1 MNASQIITDVI
12 GDSFPVIINDNWGA
26 NHKQK
31 PQDSGKEKY
40 AILTNLQKNGVRGCT
55 TAELLSLICEGRTF
69 CPAAFEVVEKDG
81 KPSHNADGWREQRLF
96 LVDIDNDMPNPD
108 KEVGGKIKLPEAEY
122 IPFAQALELCCNNG
136 INLAFAYKSF
146 SYKPDFEK
154 YRLAVLLDEVISD
167 PEERLQ
173 IVSAFIGLFG
183 KAADKSCKNADRMFY
198 GSTADCIMID
208 ATNQTTPKSVFLE
221 LYQKQNI
228 PVTAPQSTPLN
239 FSPSPLS
246 APSSTY
252 APSDFDAKPDKL
264 LQMIDPNTLQ
274 YDEWLSVT
282 ASYKAAG
289 GSYEVW
295 MAWSAAYHN
304 ANARTD
310 AQAWKGL
317 TGDKHTVGTLK
328 RFAKEH
334 SPSLYDDY
342 MQDLAAEQNMAI
354 EAAKS
359 AKKKQP
365 QAPLD
370 DKKKRNPVLD
380 LDLFREWITQ
390 KYNFSFDIVTHETHF
405 GGLEG
410 RGHALFTET
419 NAPTYLEQELKN
431 DFDGVTIPK
440 IERFLN
446 VVVGENVQNPLLD
459 RIKATRWDGRDRLQ
473 ELFDI
478 LGIDETDRL
487 SKIFIYRWLMQAIA
501 MLHNGENGE
510 QFSPEFVLVLQG
522 RQGTGKTRLFQHLCP
537 AAYWGEGEMIDPR
550 DKDNLIRITSKWL
563 CELGEVGSTMKK
575 DVDNVKAFL
584 TRGVDECRP
593 PYGKKALKYPR
604 KTVFVGTV
612 NETEFLIDPT
622 GSRRWAVVPLNPALK
637 IDYKTQIEPFDSWQ
651 LWSQMYHYLQE
662 YLKQDGNTIGSS
674 FRFTSDELK
683 ALEQRN
689 AAHSKPMKGEIE
701 VLDVLAE
708 QSIEESG
715 YVVEWQEMTVTEFK
729 EHNPALS
736 RYSAAEIA
744 KVLEKHGYTQ
754 KVVKRGSST
763 AKVRTLP
770 YKTYSQW
777 KQAQ

>member
-1 MNASQIITDVI
+1 MQITIGLDKRQYKSKPDNIDVAAIKARLTDNGNITVEPSSLPDFI
-12 GDSFPVIINDNWGA
+12 
-26 NHKQK
+26 
-31 PQDSGKEKY
+31 
-40 AILTNLQKNGVRGCT
+40 KNGY
-55 TAELLSLICEGRTF
+55 TF
-69 CPAAFEVVEKDG
+69 CPAEVEPTLNEKG
-81 KPSHNADGWREQRLF
+81 KLSHRAEGWRSQRLF
-96 LVDIDNDMPNPD
+96 CVDIDNAD
-108 KEVGGKIKLPEAEY
+108 KSKQKLDADKY
-122 IPFAQALELCCNNG
+122 IPCSKAVEICENHG
-136 INLAFAYKSF
+136 ITLLFAYTTF
-146 SYKPDFEK
+146 SSKWGFDK
-154 YRLAVLLDEVISD
+154 YRLVVLLDETVTS
-167 PEERLQ
+167 PEERFK
-173 IVSAFIGLFG
+173 IVTAFIELFG
-183 KAADKSCKNADRMFY
+183 DAADKSCINGDRIFFAGKSFPVPY
-198 GSTADCIMID
+198 TGK
-208 ATNQTTPKSVFLE
+208 TTPKQVFLD
-221 LYQKQNI
+221 LYDKSH
-228 PVTAPQSTPLN
+228 PKTTTTATLSPSKPLN
-239 FSPSPLS
+239 FSL
-246 APSSTY
+246 PSSGVGNTY
-252 APSDFDAKPDKL
+252 SPSDFDANPDTL
-264 LQMIDPNTLQ
+264 LQMIDPNALQ
-274 YDEWLSVT
+274 YDEWLGVT

-295 MAWSAAYHN
+295 AAWSATYHN

-328 RFAKEH
+328 RFAKAH

-365 QAPLD
+365 QVPLD

-410 RGHALFTET
+410 RGHTLFTET

-459 RIKATRWDGRDRLQ
+459 RIKSTRWDGIDRLQ
-473 ELFDI
+473 ELFSI
-478 LGIDETDRL
+478 LQIEDRL
-487 SKIFIYRWLMQAIA
+487 SQIFIYKWLMQAVA

-622 GSRRWAVVPLNPALK
+622 GSRRWAVVPLNLSLK

-708 QSIEESG
+708 QSIEQIG
-715 YVVEWQEMTVTEFK
+715 YVVEWRGMTVTEFK

-770 YKTYSQW
+770 CKTYTQW

>member
-1 MNASQIITDVI
+1 MQQIVI
-12 GDSFPVIINDNWGA
+12 GLDN
-26 NHKQK
+26 HQYKSK
-31 PQDSGKEKY
+31 PEGGEIA
-40 AILTNLQKNGVRGCT
+40 AIKSRLAENGNVTIEPAALPDFIQNGC
-55 TAELLSLICEGRTF
+55 TF
-69 CPAAFEVVEKDG
+69 CPAEIEPTLNDKG
-81 KPSHNADGWREQRLF
+81 KLTCNAAGWRSQRLF
-96 LVDIDNDMPNPD
+96 CIDIDNAD
-108 KEVGGKIKLPEAEY
+108 KTKQKLDADKY
-122 IPFAQALELCCNNG
+122 IPCSKAVEICESHG
-136 INLAFAYKSF
+136 ITLLFAYTTF
-146 SYKPDFEK
+146 SSKWGFDK
-154 YRLAVLLDEVISD
+154 YRLAVLLDETITD
-167 PEERLQ
+167 AEERRK
-173 IVSAFIGLFG
+173 IITAFIELFG
-183 KAADKSCKNADRMFY
+183 DAADKSCTNADRIFFGGKTFPVKY
-198 GSTADCIMID
+198 TGK
-208 ATNQTTPKSVFLE
+208 TTPKQVFLD
-221 LYQKQNI
+221 LYDKAH
-228 PVTAPQSTPLN
+228 PEPVVTATLSEPSEPLN
-239 FSPSPLS
+239 FSPPS

-252 APSDFDAKPDKL
+252 APSDFDAKPDTL

-295 MAWSAAYHN
+295 AAWSAAYHN

-334 SPSLYDDY
+334 APSLYDDY

-410 RGHALFTET
+410 RGHTLFTET

-478 LGIDETDRL
+478 LGIDEADRL

-584 TRGVDECRP
+584 TRGMDECRP

-622 GSRRWAVVPLNPALK
+622 GSRRWAVVPLNPTLK

-708 QSIEESG
+708 QSIEQSG
-715 YVVEWQEMTVTEFK
+715 YVVEWRGMTVTEFK

-770 YKTYSQW
+770 CKTYTQW